1 MAIWN
6 NAATV
11 VCNGAPVAAV
21 MYNGSVIWPT
31 ATGGSAYTE
40 LSISAFDTASKS
52 LLGFHIVDADSTIV
66 YASNGLHDISSYT
79 EHITAQGT
87 APFTLNYSA
96 SSTAYD
102 VCVPWPYRQN
112 GTWSGNTI
120 SANVP
125 WKTATENNSGAY
137 ITGSLTL
144 KDSDNNPT
152 DYQSACSVLKLRDY
166 PKMMYAKGSTYRNTR
181 NGSYYDGH
189 YSAYGLITFV
199 PKEPDIVTIGYWSS
213 GWCGAYGSEINYKY
227 GTVNLDNSLF
237 TLTGASAYGWLN
249 SGASPVTNSTAT
261 HYTAFDS
268 FSGVKVNGH
277 ASARPSNYIGIRN
290 GSGIQ
295 FRAVNSTAI
304 NLGLYRYDLDTQI
317 WTGGRWQPL
326 FSARASSNSGRQDVS
341 GTYVYGDT
349 VITAPRYIGACVEN
363 YWKNS
368 IVAVSG
374 NEPLYEIAVR
384 VQ

>member
-40 LSISAFDTASKS
+40 LNISAFDTASKS
-52 LLGFHIVDADSTIV
+52 LLGFHIVDADSNIV
-66 YASNGLHDISSYT
+66 YASNGMHDISSYT
-79 EHITAQGT
+79 GHITAQGT

-112 GTWSGNTI
+112 GTWSGNTM

-125 WKTATENNSGAY
+125 WKTAIENNSGAY

-152 DYQSACSVLKLRDY
+152 DYQSACSVLKLKDF
-166 PKMMYAKGSTYRNTR
+166 PKMMYAKGSTYRNTT
-181 NGSYYDGH
+181 NGKYNST
-189 YSAYGLITFV
+189 AYGLITFV
-199 PKEPDIVTIGYWSS
+199 PKEPDVVTIGYWSS
-213 GWCGAYGSEINYKY
+213 GWCGAYGSEIDYRY
-227 GTVNLDNSLF
+227 GTVNLDNSSF
-237 TLTGASAYGWLN
+237 TITGASAYGWLN

-261 HYTAFDS
+261 HYTAFDN
-268 FSGVKVNGH
+268 FSGVNVNNY
-277 ASARPSNYIGIRN
+277 ASARSSNYIGIRN

-295 FRAVNSTAI
+295 FSASVPAQL

-317 WTGGRWQPL
+317 WTGRWKPL
-326 FSARASSNSGRQDVS
+326 FSANVSSNSGKQDVS
-341 GTYVYGDT
+341 GTNVYGGT
-349 VITAPRYIGACVEN
+349 VITASRYIGACVESWWN
-363 YWKNS
+363 NS

-374 NEPLYEIAVR
+374 NEPLYEFAVR

>member
-40 LSISAFDTASKS
+40 LNISAFDTASKS
-52 LLGFHIVDADSTIV
+52 LLGFHIVDADSNIV
-66 YASNGLHDISSYT
+66 YASNGMHDISSYT
-79 EHITAQGT
+79 AHITAQGT

-166 PKMMYAKGSTYRNTR
+166 PKMMYAKGSTYRNTQ
-181 NGSYYDGH
+181 NGKYNST
-189 YSAYGLITFV
+189 AYGLITFV
-199 PKEPDIVTIGYWSS
+199 PKEPDVVTIGYWSR
-213 GWCGAYGSEINYKY
+213 GWCGAYGSEIDYRY
-227 GTVNLDNSLF
+227 GTVNLDNSSF

-261 HYTAFDS
+261 HYTAFDN
-268 FSGVKVNGH
+268 FSGVNVNNY
-277 ASARPSNYIGIRN
+277 ASARSSNYVGIRN

-295 FRAVNSTAI
+295 FSASVPAQLNI
-304 NLGLYRYDLDTQI
+304 GLYRYNLDTQI
-317 WTGGRWQPL
+317 FTGRWQPL
-326 FSARASSNSGRQDVS
+326 FSANVSSNSGKQDVS
-341 GTYVYGDT
+341 GTDVYGGT
-349 VITAPRYIGACVEN
+349 VITASRYIGACVGGW
-363 YWKNS
+363 WKNS

-374 NEPLYEIAVR
+374 NEPLYEFAVR

>member
-52 LLGFHIVDADSTIV
+52 LLGFHIVDADSNIV
-66 YASNGLHDISSYT
+66 YASNGMHDLSSYT

-102 VCVPWPYRQN
+102 VCVSWPYRHK

-137 ITGSLTL
+137 ITGSFTL
-144 KDSDNNPT
+144 KDSDNDPT
-152 DYQSACSVLKLRDY
+152 DYQSACSVLRLRDY
-166 PKMMYAKGSTYRNTR
+166 PKMMYAKGSTYRNTQ
-181 NGSYYDGH
+181 NGKYNST
-189 YSAYGLITFV
+189 AYGLITFV
-199 PKEPDIVTIGYWSS
+199 PKEPDVVTIGYWSR
-213 GWCGAYGSEINYKY
+213 GWCGAYGSDIDYRY
-227 GTVNLDNSLF
+227 GTVNLDNSSF

-261 HYTAFDS
+261 HYTAFDN
-268 FSGVKVNGH
+268 FSGVRVNNY
-277 ASARPSNYIGIRN
+277 ASARSSNYLGIRN
-290 GSGIQ
+290 ESGIQ
-295 FRAVNSTAI
+295 FSASVPAQLNI
-304 NLGLYRYDLDTQI
+304 GFYRYDLDNQI
-317 WTGGRWQPL
+317 WTGRWQPL
-326 FSARASSNSGRQDVS
+326 FSANVSANSGKQDVS
-341 GTYVYGDT
+341 GTNVYGGT
-349 VITAPRYIGACVEN
+349 VITASRYIGACVEAW
-363 YWKNS
+363 WKNS